1 MEKVLLK
8 KKGLTEVNKYN
19 VVVLRSF
26 DNEFESKYTDLLY
39 QADIKHKVNLNSIWL
54 KTYIKSYIA
63 NNELFIICV
72 NKGSKLIGCLPMFM
86 DAVRATRFWNHRT
99 LKIIGNGP
107 TDFFDIVSLKNTENI
122 VAQCIIKFLLTNNEW
137 DKFELTQIS
146 RNSHYLKLLEE
157 NLSNNRNLNYTID
170 FPNGY
175 YFVNTSKKSWY
186 DYEREFKEKNKD
198 LAKSERRLIKDNI
211 RLEIKTHRF
220 EIYSKL
226 LDNLN
231 LYEERRRSLG
241 QINTY
246 ETQERN
252 AFLNNLISKWE
263 KSDRVELNQLLDS
276 EGNIWAFQLDWIDN
290 KIRYHWNH
298 AYNESFKRYSPGK
311 YLLKEIMKSSFSNA
325 DIDECNFMRGLS
337 DYKSKLV
344 DEKEMFSRIM
354 VDNPKSIRLKATKMV
369 SNFFKILRK

>member
-1 MEKVLLK
+1 
-8 KKGLTEVNKYN
+8 
-19 VVVLRSF
+19 
-26 DNEFESKYTDLLY
+26 
-39 QADIKHKVNLNSIWL
+39 
-54 KTYIKSYIA
+54 
-63 NNELFIICV
+63 
-72 NKGSKLIGCLPMFM
+72 
-86 DAVRATRFWNHRT
+86 
-99 LKIIGNGP
+99 
-107 TDFFDIVSLKNTENI
+107 
-122 VAQCIIKFLLTNNEW
+122 
-137 DKFELTQIS
+137 
-146 RNSHYLKLLEE
+146 

-325 DIDECNFMRGLS
+325 DIDECNFM
-337 DYKSKLV
+337 
-344 DEKEMFSRIM
+344 
-354 VDNPKSIRLKATKMV
+354 
-369 SNFFKILRK
+369 